1 MKKLLIILACV
12 ATIILTS
19 AAVRAQEDIQWYN
32 PIDSTGAY
40 VSGRWWNDELSDGY
54 ARMSKRMQE
63 KLPGAVWSLSQNSA
77 GLSVKFRTNSKNV
90 DVRYVLAFNAGYVNM
105 AKLNHSGVDL
115 YARDANGS
123 QHWIGNHMGWNFG
136 DTITISY
143 HGLEACSYH
152 GREARSFASLGLEYE
167 LFLPPYNTVKMVE
180 IGVDHG
186 SSFRFLSESAER
198 PIVVY
203 GSSIV
208 QGASPSRPGLMWT
221 TQVKRDMDYPVVNLG
236 FSGSALMEPSLFE
249 AMGEIPARAYVLDP
263 MPNSYK
269 MGQEIYNRLTS
280 GIEYLRSKNDA
291 PILLVENAGAV
302 DSVFHP
308 YEYNLC
314 REGDRY
320 MRKAYDDMTARGVKG
335 LYYLTFEEI
344 GMDEDSYIEG
354 THPNDIGNR
363 LYAKAVERKLREMLP
378 EDAADNRYPPVRQFR
393 DGIYDW
399 WGRHNNVIRLN
410 HTTDP
415 EALFI
420 GNSIT
425 HFWGGEP
432 KSHCTGEDTW
442 DKTWGKRRIVNMGF
456 GYDRIENVFW
466 RIYHGELEGC
476 SPEDIFLLIG
486 INNISNGDS
495 ESDVA
500 RGVVGLAKAIH
511 ARQPQAKL
519 YVLKIYPAKGREEKV
534 ARTNALLEQWLPQ
547 QEGISLL
554 DLNECLLL
562 PDGSGKINPEMFR
575 DGLHPNKKGYTA
587 LGKALK
593 KALSK

>member
-1 MKKLLIILACV
+1 MRKLLIFFACI
-12 ATIILTS
+12 ANIIFAS
-19 AAVRAQEDIQWYN
+19 VEVRAREGIQWYN

-40 VSGRWWNDELSDGY
+40 VSGRWWNDELADGY
-54 ARMSKRMQE
+54 TRMPQRMQE
-63 KLPGAVWSLSQNSA
+63 KLPRAVWNLSQNSA
-77 GLSVKFRTNSKNV
+77 GLSVRFKTNSRNV
-90 DVRYVLAFNAGYVNM
+90 EVRYVLANKPGYVNM
-105 AKLNHSGVDL
+105 ARLNHSGVDL

-123 QHWIGNHMGWNFG
+123 QYWIGNHMGWNFG
-136 DTITISY
+136 DTVTISY
-143 HGLEACSYH
+143 HGITP
-152 GREARSFASLGLEYE
+152 RSFADRGLDYE
-167 LFLPPYNTVKMVE
+167 LFLPPYNTVKMLE
-180 IGVDHG
+180 IGVDSG

-221 TQVKRDMDYPVVNLG
+221 TQVKRDMDYPVINLG
-236 FSGSALMEPSLFE
+236 FSGSALMEPSIFE

-269 MGQEIYNRLTS
+269 LGQEIYNRLTA
-280 GIEYLRSKNDA
+280 GIDYLRSKNDA

-302 DSVFHP
+302 DSVLHP

-320 MRKAYDDMTARGVKG
+320 MRKAYEDMKARGVKG
-335 LYYLTFEEI
+335 LYYLPFEEI

-363 LYAKAVERKLREMLP
+363 IYAKAVENKLREMLP

-393 DGIYDW
+393 DGVYEW
-399 WGRHNNVIRLN
+399 WERHNDVIRLN

-432 KSHCTGEDTW
+432 KSHCYGEDTW
-442 DKTWGKRRIVNMGF
+442 PKTWGKRRIVNMGF
-456 GYDRIENVFW
+456 GWDRIENVFW
-466 RIYHGELEGC
+466 RINHGELEGC
-476 SPEDIFLLIG
+476 SPRDIFLLIG
-486 INNISNGDS
+486 INNINNGDS
-495 ESDVA
+495 EADVA
-500 RGVVGLAKAIH
+500 GGIVRLAKAIH
-511 ARQPQAKL
+511 ARQPQARL
-519 YVLKIYPAKGREEKV
+519 HVLKIYPAKGREEKV
-534 ARTNALLEQWLPQ
+534 ARTNALLEQWLPTQ
-547 QEGISLL
+547 DGITLL

-575 DGLHPNKKGYTA
+575 EGLHPNKKGYTA
-587 LGKALK
+587 IGKALM
-593 KALSK
+593 KALAKEKR